1 MNAILLTEVVEEH
14 RTIARL
20 KSRNIDNSPYL
31 PLTQW
36 LLYAIAIVSFT
47 WPIYRAFLNIEIEN
61 NEGWNAYFA
70 DAAMG
75 KMPLYPSADKL
86 ITNNYP
92 PLSFYIVGLVGRLV
106 GDPVLAGRLLSLI
119 AALAVGTAIALSVRR
134 LGGTK
139 TAATVSAAFFLA
151 TISRFF
157 ISRVGMNEPQLLSEA
172 IMAFGFLWFLVARS
186 RDRGY
191 VEAVLVMALAGF
203 AKHNI
208 IAMPLTAFLWLAL
221 NRRGEAVKCVCVAAI
236 AIAAGITLCYGFFG
250 RDFFFNLLSPRNY
263 SVKRAFHSF
272 VDLEGVSVGLIAC
285 ICNAC
290 ARWRDPNVR
299 LCSCLIA
306 IALASFFLQ
315 KTGAGVDINAQ
326 FDLVIAV
333 AMGLGLAYTHISLW
347 PVARQ
352 FSSALSQ
359 AILLLSVCA
368 RLLVSG
374 QLQPLRLIVD
384 RGFRD
389 EIAIRQQAMAES
401 VERVRQ
407 TPGDVMCPSLIS
419 YRAGKPFA
427 VDKFNAAQRISSG
440 ALPKDTITARV
451 AAGTLTIVEVDPRAQ
466 WNQQQKHF
474 DSRPVA
480 ILQVPDRSGT
490 P

>member
-20 KSRNIDNSPYL
+20 KSRNIDNSC
-31 PLTQW
+31 
-36 LLYAIAIVSFT
+36 
-47 WPIYRAFLNIEIEN
+47 IY
-61 NEGWNAYFA
+61 NA
-70 DAAMG
+70 
-75 KMPLYPSADKL
+75 
-86 ITNNYP
+86 
-92 PLSFYIVGLVGRLV
+92 
-106 GDPVLAGRLLSLI
+106 
-119 AALAVGTAIALSVRR
+119 
-134 LGGTK
+134 
-139 TAATVSAAFFLA
+139 
-151 TISRFF
+151 
-157 ISRVGMNEPQLLSEA
+157 
-172 IMAFGFLWFLVARS
+172 W
-186 RDRGY
+186 
-191 VEAVLVMALAGF
+191 
-203 AKHNI
+203 
-208 IAMPLTAFLWLAL
+208 
-221 NRRGEAVKCVCVAAI
+221 
-236 AIAAGITLCYGFFG
+236 
-250 RDFFFNLLSPRNY
+250 
-263 SVKRAFHSF
+263 
-272 VDLEGVSVGLIAC
+272 
-285 ICNAC
+285 

-299 LCSCLIA
+299 LCSCFIA
-306 IALASFFLQ
+306 IALASCFLQ

-347 PVARQ
+347 PVVRH
-352 FSSALSQ
+352 FSPALSQ

-401 VERVRQ
+401 VERVRR
-407 TPGDVMCPSLIS
+407 TPGDVLCPSLIS
-419 YRAGKPFA
+419 YRAGKRFA

-451 AAGTLTIVEVDPRAQ
+451 AAGTLTIVEVDPRTQ